1 MHGIFWALFAGA
13 IADRVPRQR
22 VLAAVEFIM
31 GTLGLVM
38 FGLLWSGHI
47 AVWHIFGIIVAM
59 GMVRVFQTPSA
70 QALVADTLPLERVGN
85 GGIGGGLFGKS
96 KP

>member
-1 MHGIFWALFAGA
+1 M
-13 IADRVPRQR
+13 PRQR
-22 VLAAVEFIM
+22 LLAAVEFIM
-31 GTLGLVM
+31 GTFGLVM

-59 GMVRVFQTPSA
+59 GMVRVLFQTPSA
-70 QALVADTLPLERVGN
+70 QSLVADTLPLERVGN
-85 GGIGGGLFGKS
+85 GGIGGGLFDKS